1 MRWWPLLLVAG
12 CAVDLDDPAPVG
24 VDAVAWTLA
33 WDPTGAARSE
43 AGWCVTTDLG
53 HDVCVDDGVVVTA
66 MASLVACEDV
76 VARREAARARFSPI
90 PTAWASHAG
99 DMDPSAWTG
108 GRVEDLVGL
117 GEVAVADLPVTGDRY
132 CRAHWAVD
140 AAWEGTEGLDDDAL
154 IGTSLRV
161 GGTVRGADGRWRR
174 FAITSD
180 LAWGE
185 LQDVAALEV
194 ADGVV
199 EVRVVRSVGGLLD
212 GVDFD
217 QPLDGADLQ
226 VLRNLAAETR
236 FEVVGR

>member
-1 MRWWPLLLVAG
+1 MRGWPLLVVAG
-12 CAVDLDDPAPVG
+12 CAVDLDDRRVEPGLEEVR
-24 VDAVAWTLA
+24 WSLA
-33 WDPTGAARSE
+33 WDAAGVERSA
-43 AGWCVTTDLG
+43 AGWCTTTDLG
-53 HDVCVDDGVVVTA
+53 HEVCVDDGVVVTA

-76 VARREAARARFSPI
+76 VARNEATRFSLV

-117 GEVAVADLPVTGDRY
+117 GDVAVATVPVAGDRY

-161 GGTVRGADGRWRR
+161 AGRVRGADGRWRR
-174 FAITSD
+174 FAIASD

-194 ADGVV
+194 ADGAV
-199 EVRVVRSVGGLLD
+199 EVRVVRSVAGLLD
-212 GVDFD
+212 GVDFEGS
-217 QPLDGADLQ
+217 LEGADVV
-226 VLRNLAAETR
+226 VLRNLAAGTR
-236 FEVVGR
+236 FEVVGG